1 MTPRV
6 RFAPSPTGFISLGNV
21 RTALFNW
28 IFARHE
34 GGKFLLRIEDTDKE
48 RSKKEYEKSIL
59 EGLAW
64 LGLQWDEE
72 IVRQS
77 ERTDIYEKYLRRLI
91 DENRAYFCFC
101 SAEELEAER
110 QAQLSQ
116 GLQPKYGGRCRSIP
130 KEEAAKRAEH
140 ESHVIRFKMPSHEVA
155 FTDLVR
161 GKVVFDLDLI
171 GDVIIAKG
179 LREPLYNFAVV
190 VDDEEMQITH
200 VIRGEDHISNTPK
213 QIAIQEV
220 LGFKMP
226 IYAHLPLILGPDKK
240 KLSKRYLDAS
250 LKDFKERGYLPEA
263 MLNFLV
269 LLGWHPTVDK
279 EIVSMEETVK
289 DFTFKKVQK
298 SGAVFNQEKLE
309 WLNAYYLKNLS
320 AETLAE
326 RVRPF
331 VPEEWTKDAKKF
343 REVVDL
349 EKERLRHLPD
359 LKELAGFFFDLPDY
373 QPSLL
378 IWKNSPKPVIVDNLS
393 FVANVIRG
401 IPNHELWSK
410 DIVERYIMSVASEK
424 GRGEVLWPLR
434 VALSGKDASPG
445 PVEILY
451 VLGKEESLKRIG
463 KALEK
468 LDTLQ

>member
-6 RFAPSPTGFISLGNV
+6 RFAPSPTGYLNLGNV

-48 RSKKEYEKSIL
+48 RSKKEYEESIVD
-59 EGLAW
+59 GLRW
-64 LGLQWDEE
+64 LGIDWDEE
-72 IVRQS
+72 PERQS
-77 ERTDIYEKYLRRLI
+77 DRLPIYRKYLERLL
-91 DENRAYFCFC
+91 DEGRAYFCFC
-101 SAEELEAER
+101 TPEQLEEDR

-116 GLQPKYGGRCRSIP
+116 GLPPKYGGRCRGIS
-130 KEEAAKRAEH
+130 KEEAAKRAEK
-140 ESHVIRFKMPSHEVA
+140 EKHVIRFRMPSRTVS

-161 GKVVFDLDLI
+161 GKVAFDLDLM

-179 LREPLYNFAVV
+179 LDAPLYNFAVV

-200 VIRGEDHISNTPK
+200 VVRGEDHISNTPK
-213 QIAIQEV
+213 QIAMQEV
-220 LGFKMP
+220 LGFKTP
-226 IYAHLPLILGPDKK
+226 VYAHLPLILGPDKK

-250 LKDFKERGYLPEA
+250 LKDFKEQGYLPEA
-263 MLNFLV
+263 VLNFMV

-279 EIVSMEETVK
+279 EIVSLDEAVK

-309 WLNAYYLKNLS
+309 WLNAYYLKHLPT
-320 AETLAE
+320 ETLAE
-326 RVRPF
+326 RIKPF
-331 VPEEWTKDAKKF
+331 VPAAWAEDEKKF
-343 REVVDL
+343 RAIVDL
-349 EKERLRHLPD
+349 EKERLKRLPD
-359 LKELAGFFFDLPDY
+359 VKDLAGFFFELPDY
-373 QPSLL
+373 RPELL
-378 IWKNSPKPVIVDNLS
+378 IWKSSPKSVIVDNLS
-393 FVANVIRG
+393 FVANVVRG

-410 DIVERYIMSVASEK
+410 DAIEKYVMSVAAEK

-451 VLGKEESLKRIG
+451 VLGKEESLRRIEI
-463 KALEK
+463 ALDK
-468 LDTLQ
+468 LDSLQ